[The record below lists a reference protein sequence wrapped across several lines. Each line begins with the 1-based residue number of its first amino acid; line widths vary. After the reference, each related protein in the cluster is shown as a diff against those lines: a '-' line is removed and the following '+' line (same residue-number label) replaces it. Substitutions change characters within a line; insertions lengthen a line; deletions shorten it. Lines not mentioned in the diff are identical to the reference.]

1 MRAIDFDQSYEGRR
15 AMYLPQSFKDNQPVV
30 ALCARLL
37 KPSTVRQY
45 QTEERTLMARR
56 ARAERHRLQ
65 ALLDVMRRQQLAPV
79 AKVDELK
86 TVLNRYHRTDKFDRC
101 DSMGDVVRLNL
112 WLMLGPRTL
121 AN

>member
-1 MRAIDFDQSYEGRR
+1 
-15 AMYLPQSFKDNQPVV
+15 
-30 ALCARLL
+30 
-37 KPSTVRQY
+37 
-45 QTEERTLMARR
+45 MARR

-86 TVLNRYHRTDKFDRC
+86 TVLNRYHRTDKFDHC